1 MVPKSGRDGG
11 LNTYSGTG
19 EDGGSTTG
27 GSNEGKCLIRVTLY
41 RLYY

>member
-27 GSNEGKCLIRVTLY
+27 GSKVGKVQIALLGSH
-41 RLYY
+41 